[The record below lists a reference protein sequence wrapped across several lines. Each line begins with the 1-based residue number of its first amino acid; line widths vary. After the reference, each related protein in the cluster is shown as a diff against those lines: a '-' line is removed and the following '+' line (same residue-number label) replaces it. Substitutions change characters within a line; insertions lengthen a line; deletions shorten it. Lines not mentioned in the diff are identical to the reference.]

1 MNYVKVKA
9 HKGNYLWKQLTPQVR
24 AAIREGYVL
33 SVDPSVGSVRAGYEG
48 GSLPGYATY
57 VSGQLTDRGVI
68 TVPPVRSLQARLW
81 EIGRALRED
90 FPSPPGMK
98 VTLIIE
104 DVPLKRWSKGRGG
117 MMFGSV
123 KQQASLHKAIGA
135 VLASVRCDYI
145 ISVQPVTWHKVVP
158 GDYVK
163 ADDNDAMAMAEVI
176 HQYISAMD
184 AVSERKVKK
193 RGGAA

>member
-1 MNYVKVKA
+1 MTNYVKVKA

-24 AAIREGYVL
+24 KAIKEGYVL
-33 SVDPSVGSVRAGYEG
+33 AIDPSVGSVRPGYEG

-57 VSGQLTDRGVI
+57 VAGQLTDRGVI

-90 FPSPPGMK
+90 FPAPPGAK
-98 VTLIIE
+98 VTLILE
-104 DVPLKRWSKGRGG
+104 DVPLKRWSRGG
-117 MMFGSV
+117 NGHVYGSV

-135 VLASVRCDYI
+135 VLASVRCDYVVV
-145 ISVQPVTWHKVVP
+145 VQPVTWHKVIP

-163 ADDNDAMAMAEVI
+163 SDDNDAMSMAEVI
-176 HQYISAMD
+176 YQYIAAME
-184 AVSERKVKK
+184 SFKERKVR
-193 RGGAA
+193 RGS